1 VHWNIHRAFIE
12 YQTAAE
18 DRREL
23 AADTGE
29 LIDRFVDTLVAAGW
43 SQEQTRTAN
52 VDELAGSREEST
64 P

>member
-1 VHWNIHRAFIE
+1 VHRNTHPAFIE

-18 DRREL
+18 GRPEL
-23 AADTGE
+23 AADTGK

-52 VDELAGSREEST
+52 IHELASSKQEST